1 MIEPLDFTLMRKNE
15 VISENMFF
23 DDLDD
28 LADYLYFKCVKGS
41 KGKQSEY
48 KLLPNNQRSSNYLKD
63 ALKLIK

>member
-1 MIEPLDFTLMRKNE
+1 MEPLDFTLMKKSK
-15 VISENMFF
+15 VISENIFF
-23 DDLDD
+23 DSLND